1 MDTSS
6 IHFIADEYI
15 RAASDPQLSSSDSHL
30 LPTLLSEEDQHDY
43 NQLLYIQISPDILQI
58 LNQLNSFLHI
68 SSSAMWMSIV
78 LIKKLIIQQYSIDLL
93 TIIACFTLSSKYQD
107 SSSQFIDYELIL
119 QRYPIEDIQLIHNR
133 EIHLLDVFSY
143 DICVTTPDHFFSY
156 LINLLDGDNHLKQV
170 LEQARSL
177 FSFKSLSYETMQL
190 LYNYPSSIVALS
202 FIYKMTSNH
211 TFIIEQMKTFL
222 VHKKDPR
229 NYLTQLLHCTN
240 LLQSITS

>member
-1 MDTSS
+1 MDTPS

-78 LIKKLIIQQYSIDLL
+78 LIKKLILQQYSIDLL

-119 QRYPIEDIQLIHNR
+119 QCYPIKDIQLIHNR

-177 FSFKSLSYETMQL
+177 FSFKSLSYETM
-190 LYNYPSSIVALS
+190 S
-202 FIYKMTSNH
+202 K
-211 TFIIEQMKTFL
+211 
-222 VHKKDPR
+222 
-229 NYLTQLLHCTN
+229 
-240 LLQSITS
+240 